1 MDQHAPAHHDR
12 MVDEKEAASFLG
24 CKPNTLSKARVY
36 GGPFAVRYCK
46 IGRRVTYSMRDLVQH
61 VRTRTIDNTSQSA
74 IG

>member
-1 MDQHAPAHHDR
+1 MEENTPANPDR
-12 MVDEKEAASFLG
+12 MVDENEAASFLG

-61 VRTRTIDNTSQSA
+61 VRTRTIDNTSQTA
-74 IG
+74 AC